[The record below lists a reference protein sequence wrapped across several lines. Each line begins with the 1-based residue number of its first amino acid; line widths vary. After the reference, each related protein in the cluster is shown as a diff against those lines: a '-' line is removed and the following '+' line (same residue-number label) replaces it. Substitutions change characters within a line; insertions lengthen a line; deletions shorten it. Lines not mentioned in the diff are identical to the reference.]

1 MKGSTA
7 FKLKI
12 AWLVLLFIICIV
24 LAFIHFIAGN
34 ILWGSLLILAA
45 LFPLTNLIFRVISYQ
60 KHKSAR

>member
-12 AWLVLLFIICIV
+12 SWLVLLFIICIV
-24 LAFIHFIAGN
+24 LAFIHFIAAN

-45 LFPLTNLIFRVISYQ
+45 LFPLTNLIFRIISYQ
-60 KHKSAR
+60 KHKNAA